1 MLGIGALA
9 LLLANPDPVAAQ
21 TTGSVRGQVME
32 ASTMQPLVGAQVSVT
47 GTQRG
52 GLTDSNG
59 NFLITGVPA
68 GQVTV
73 RVESIGY
80 RSVVQRT
87 NVAAGQTAVV
97 NFELTQS
104 AIGLDEIVVTGTAGR
119 TTKRAIGNSVG
130 SIKASEITEAAPIS
144 NVQQLL
150 QGRTPGVTLFASSG
164 VVGGSSRIRIRG
176 ASSLNAGNEPV
187 VFIDGVRVQSGTA
200 STEGNTAQGI
210 SLLESINPNDIESI
224 EVIKGPAA
232 ATLYGAEAATGVI
245 QIITKKGRPSEGL
258 TWQANFEY
266 GQVDW
271 SVDRISTYWL
281 CTDSQIDNPTSYP
294 GCQVFD
300 KCWCASTDMVNAV
313 RCGSVLRSVIRGR
326 SSASARSPVR
336 ATQINPRPCFAM
348 KFTCSAVISDAAQ
361 TRSPSFSRSSSSATM
376 TIFPDLMSWMA
387 SSIRSKGIGAAS
399 ITVLVVPQQS
409 RDVLRDQIPL
419 NVQRIAGGKEL

>member
-80 RSVVQRT
+80 RSVVQQT

-187 VFIDGVRVQSGTA
+187 VFIDGVRVQSGTGA
-200 STEGNTAQGI
+200 GLLANPGNPQP
-210 SLLESINPNDIESI
+210 LDP
-224 EVIKGPAA
+224 
-232 ATLYGAEAATGVI
+232 
-245 QIITKKGRPSEGL
+245 Q
-258 TWQANFEY
+258 
-266 GQVDW
+266 
-271 SVDRISTYWL
+271 WL
-281 CTDSQIDNPTSYP
+281 
-294 GCQVFD
+294 
-300 KCWCASTDMVNAV
+300 
-313 RCGSVLRSVIRGR
+313 
-326 SSASARSPVR
+326 
-336 ATQINPRPCFAM
+336 
-348 KFTCSAVISDAAQ
+348 
-361 TRSPSFSRSSSSATM
+361 
-376 TIFPDLMSWMA
+376 
-387 SSIRSKGIGAAS
+387 
-399 ITVLVVPQQS
+399 
-409 RDVLRDQIPL
+409 
-419 NVQRIAGGKEL
+419 